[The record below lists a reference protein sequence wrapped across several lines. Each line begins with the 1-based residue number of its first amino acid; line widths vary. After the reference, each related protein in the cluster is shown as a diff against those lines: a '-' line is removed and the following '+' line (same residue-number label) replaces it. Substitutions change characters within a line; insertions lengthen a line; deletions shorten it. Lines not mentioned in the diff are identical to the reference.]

1 MPCIKYVS
9 NVEVTHPIGTGR
21 PAESKIMAH
30 CTTAGGK
37 WSMRGV
43 MGALTK
49 VFGDDPMDAY
59 NNHPMPLGA
68 TQFVSV
74 SNRYNAGKLWVCN
87 LHVLKAGPSPSLI
100 WEAFVQA
107 VDKLS
112 EFALKHHASIHF
124 VRLHPSTPDLDWAMV
139 HKQLDLKLAQQGV
152 DVVVYTKEKQD
163 LPKAPADAPAAKKPK
178 NCDQVF
184 ANMRFAIAGYSSEET
199 VALMQLIESMGGS
212 VQPKYISFG
221 SNQTDVLLCDSEHS
235 DMFKHVDQLGGTI
248 VSKAYVEESFSKNT
262 RLPYSCYLQN
272 PPDPSTTPSPMS
284 VTHAA
289 PTSPLAD
296 LFTGLRF
303 HLCCGAAR
311 AQVARYIIAYNGK
324 IAESVAVADYV
335 IVADPE
341 TSPISA
347 PSHAKLV
354 NVGWLWQSI
363 NLLEI
368 AAPSSFPVCPK
379 QALK

>member
-248 VSKAYVEESFSKNT
+248 VSK
-262 RLPYSCYLQN
+262 
-272 PPDPSTTPSPMS
+272 S